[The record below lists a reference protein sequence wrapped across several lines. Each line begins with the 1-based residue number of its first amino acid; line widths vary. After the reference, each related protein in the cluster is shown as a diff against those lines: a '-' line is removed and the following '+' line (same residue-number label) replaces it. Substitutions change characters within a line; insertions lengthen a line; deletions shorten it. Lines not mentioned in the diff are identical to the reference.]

1 MLQIGQKI
9 QLEIKN
15 SDRNKT
21 DIYLCTIIDE
31 TEESYII
38 NYPVHKETLKT
49 TFFNVGTYF
58 SAVYVGEDDAIY
70 RFPTKIT
77 FRKKAKIP
85 SLYITKPNEEQ
96 WSRIQRR
103 EYVRVD
109 ATIDIAVHS
118 VLQQFEP
125 FTTTTLDI
133 SGGGVA
139 ILAPKE
145 VELVLSE
152 MVDIWM
158 PLERKYQ
165 NKIHYAYAQAEI
177 VTIRELNI
185 RMNVVS
191 LHFHSITQKDRQEI
205 IRYCFDKEREKRLK
219 ERN

>member
-1 MLQIGQKI
+1 MLDIGIKI
-9 QLEIKN
+9 QLEVKN
-15 SDRNKT
+15 HEKNKT

-31 TEESYII
+31 TEDSYII

-58 SAVYVGEDDAIY
+58 SAVYIGEDDAIY

-77 FRKKAKIP
+77 SRKKAKIP
-85 SLYITKPNEEQ
+85 SLYITKPDEEQ
-96 WSRIQRR
+96 WKRIQRR

-109 ATIDIAVHS
+109 ASVDVAVHS

-125 FTTTTLDI
+125 FTTTTIDI

-139 ILAPKE
+139 ILAPT
-145 VELVLSE
+145 VIDLSLTM
-152 MVDIWM
+152 MVDIWL
-158 PLERKYQ
+158 PLERKSQ
-165 NKIHYAYAQAEI
+165 NKIHYAYAQAE
-177 VTIRELNI
+177 VVSIRELNI

-191 LHFHSITQKDRQEI
+191 LQFHSITQKDRQEI

>member
-1 MLQIGQKI
+1 MLEIGMKI
-9 QLEIKN
+9 QLEMKN
-15 SDRNKT
+15 SDNSKT

-31 TEESYII
+31 TEDNYII

-49 TFFNVGTYF
+49 TFFNIGTYF

-77 FRKKAKIP
+77 SRKKAKIP
-85 SLYITKPNEEQ
+85 SLYITKPEFEQ
-96 WSRIQRR
+96 WKRIQRR

-109 ATIDIAVHS
+109 ASIDVAVHS
-118 VLQQFEP
+118 VLHQFDP

-139 ILAPKE
+139 IITPKE
-145 VELVLSE
+145 VELVLHTL
-152 MVDIWM
+152 VDIWL
-158 PLERKYQ
+158 PLEIKYQ
-165 NKIHYAYAQAEI
+165 NKIHHAYAQAEI

-185 RMNVVS
+185 RKNVVS
-191 LHFHSITQKDRQEI
+191 LQFHSITQKDRQEI